1 MLQADK
7 LSVAKTLGSRKL
19 ACGLNSRAMQDVIN
33 AGPGSPRGW
42 QCPGLAFLKRSVL
55 QSPIPWLRQHQTVKP
70 CLTSE
75 ASSGSNL
82 SIKARDCPRPTVLN
96 RRNTTSNSVAA
107 TIHIFLLSEHRL

>member
-19 ACGLNSRAMQDVIN
+19 AFGLNSRALEDVID

-75 ASSGSNL
+75 VSSGSNL
-82 SIKARDCPRPTVLN
+82 SIKARDFPQSTALN
-96 RRNTTSNSVAA
+96 R
-107 TIHIFLLSEHRL
+107 